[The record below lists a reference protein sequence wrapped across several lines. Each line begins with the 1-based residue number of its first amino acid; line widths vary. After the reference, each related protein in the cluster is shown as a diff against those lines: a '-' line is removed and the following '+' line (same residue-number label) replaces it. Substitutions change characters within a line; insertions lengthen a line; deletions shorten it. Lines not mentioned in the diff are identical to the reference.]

1 GAGFHPDLSGR
12 DNIRIGCAVLG
23 LSAEETDRLQPT
35 IEEFSELGEFLD
47 RPVRTYSSGMQLRL
61 GFSVATAVEPE
72 ILVVDEHLSVGDQ
85 HFRHKCMRRIQALR
99 EQGCALVFCSHDL
112 YAVREVCERTLWL
125 HEGQPRMLAASGG
138 VVDAYQDHVRSLDGH
153 ARAMISVPAAPSQSI
168 HDHLPCHIREVTLV
182 DSPPDAA
189 LHTDG

>member
-1 GAGFHPDLSGR
+1 TFWALRDVTLEVPVGGSLGIIGDNGAGKSTLLRLLAGASAPTVGTVERRGLTSAMLSLGAGFHPDLSGR
-12 DNIRIGCAVLG
+12 DNIRIRCAVLG

-47 RPVRTYSSGMQLRL
+47 RQVRTYSSGMQLRL

-99 EQGCALVFCSHDL
+99 EQGCALVF
-112 YAVREVCERTLWL
+112 
-125 HEGQPRMLAASGG
+125 
-138 VVDAYQDHVRSLDGH
+138 
-153 ARAMISVPAAPSQSI
+153 
-168 HDHLPCHIREVTLV
+168 
-182 DSPPDAA
+182 
-189 LHTDG
+189 